1 MKLKNALPITL
12 LAAALAACGG
22 DDDTRYVDRDDPT
35 PVEYM
40 PVDGYVLG
48 FWVMDTQ
55 DDCDGP
61 CINDH
66 SPYGDPLYGLDAAG
80 QPAAPALNDGGEV
93 GRVAVFAD
101 NYRLVTRDT
110 GSLNNSVIGER
121 FSVHLRARTDQ
132 TDAVPVMALAGD
144 GGTALRVSLAR
155 DRLLVELPSQN
166 RRLLTGLEA
175 GDGWREIQLTGDGQ
189 RVTLSVDCETVE
201 GFDVAPGVPVLSSGP
216 VGAVVGDGFTGA
228 VDLVRISRREEGNLF
243 CAD

>member
-1 MKLKNALPITL
+1 MKLRNALPITL

-48 FWVMDTQ
+48 FWVMDAQ
-55 DDCDGP
+55 DGCDGP

-66 SPYGDPLYGLDAAG
+66 SPYGDPLYGLDADD
-80 QPAAPALNDGGEV
+80 QPAAPTLANGGEV

-101 NYRLVTRDT
+101 DYRLATRDT

-121 FSVHLRARTDQ
+121 FTLHLRARTDQ
-132 TDAVPVMALAGD
+132 ADAVPVLALAGE
-144 GGTALRVSLAR
+144 GGIALRISLAR

-166 RRLLTGLEA
+166 RRLLTALDA
-175 GDGWREIQLTGDGQ
+175 GDGWREILLAADGQ
-189 RVTLSVDCETVE
+189 RVTLAVDCDTVE
-201 GFDVAPGVPVLSSGP
+201 GFDVAPGQPVLSSGTL
-216 VGAVVGDGFTGA
+216 GAVVGAGFTGA
-228 VDLVRISRREEGNLF
+228 VDLVRISRRNEGNLF
-243 CAD
+243 CAE